1 MMIENTE
8 RSETIEGSSD
18 RVFGLVFAGAFSVL
32 ALWPMVHG
40 GAIRLWAILLAAVFL
55 VLALAVP
62 RALSRLNR
70 LWMRLGLLM
79 GRVVSPV
86 AIGIVYYL
94 TVVPT
99 GLIMRALGKHPMRL
113 GFDKEL
119 PSYWIK
125 REPPGPDPKSMSDQF

>member
-1 MMIENTE
+1 MIENTE
-8 RSETIEGSSD
+8 RSEAIEGSSD
-18 RVFGLVFAGAFSVL
+18 RVFGLVFAGVFSVV
-32 ALWPMVHG
+32 ALWPLVQG
-40 GAIRLWAILLAAVFL
+40 EAIRLWAMLVAVAFL
-55 VLALAVP
+55 VLAIAIP
-62 RALSRLNR
+62 RSLSQLNR

-99 GLIMRALGKHPMRL
+99 GLILRALGKDPLRL
-113 GFDKEL
+113 RFEREL

-125 REPPGPDPKSMSDQF
+125 REPPGPNPKTMNDQF